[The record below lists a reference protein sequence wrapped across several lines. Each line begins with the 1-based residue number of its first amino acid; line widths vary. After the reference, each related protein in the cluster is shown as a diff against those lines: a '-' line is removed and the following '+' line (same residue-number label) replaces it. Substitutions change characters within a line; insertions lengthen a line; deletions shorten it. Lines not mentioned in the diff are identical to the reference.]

1 MRLPDWKNFL
11 DAILI
16 IVLGGLF
23 IWTAYLAGAAM
34 AEMVGD
40 TDGKYSVEYRAINNN

>member
-34 AEMVGD
+34 AEMVD
-40 TDGKYSVEYRAINNN
+40 DAAGKYSVQYSVVNE